1 MVSGGISLHKNN
13 QRGCFVKTV
22 FILTRLNIILNSIM
36 TVIVVILVCALT
48 ITVGLQVFF
57 RYVIQ
62 SSLIWSEEISRYFLI
77 WVSFLG
83 ASIALRKRS
92 HINVSMLL
100 DFLTK
105 RGFGMAVI
113 LSYAISFVTFLVL
126 SYFGSI
132 IALRNMHQLSVVTRV
147 PMGIVYL
154 CIPISSLLM
163 LVQIIENAWKLFNK
177 DG

>member
-1 MVSGGISLHKNN
+1 MTMLV
-13 QRGCFVKTV
+13 
-22 FILTRLNIILNSIM
+22 LTRFNIFLNSIM
-36 TVIVVILVCALT
+36 TVIVVILVGALT

-83 ASIALRKRS
+83 ASIALRKQS

-105 RGFGMAVI
+105 RGFGIAAI
-113 LSYAISFVTFLVL
+113 LSYTISLVTLLVL
-126 SYFGSI
+126 SYFGSV
-132 IALRNMHQLSVVTRV
+132 IALRNMHQLSVVTKV

-154 CIPISSLLM
+154 CIPIASLLM
-163 LVQIIENAWKLFNK
+163 LVQIMENVGKLFHK
-177 DG
+177 DE